1 MRSYL
6 RLLIVTGIVV
16 LAGAVAAYAWDASK
30 AKRIADGV
38 TVGGV
43 DIGGLEPDAADREI
57 RAELVEPLAEPVRV
71 EADGRVFT
79 LSTDELNLRMPIR
92 SILSEAE
99 AVSRDGSLPSRV
111 WRYVTGEEVEHEIDA
126 RISFSR
132 RAVDAFIERIAG
144 EVDRDAHDASIVPA
158 IESLRI
164 APARAG
170 ATLDADGLREEIVAA
185 IRAPASPPI
194 DARVERVEAQLRAS
208 DLRTSY
214 PTYITV
220 DRDTFKLR
228 LFTNLEIAKTYT
240 IAVGQQGY
248 ETSAGLYAV
257 QDKQVN
263 PTWYVPEADWAGRL
277 AGEVVP
283 PGPDNPLKARWMG
296 FNGAAGIHG
305 TADIAS
311 LGSAASHGCIR
322 MAVPDVI
329 DLYER
334 VDVGT
339 PVYIE

>member
-1 MRSYL
+1 MRTYL
-6 RLLIVTGIVV
+6 RLLILTGIVV
-16 LAGAVAAYAWDASK
+16 LGGAVAAYAWDASK
-30 AKRIADGV
+30 AQRIADGV

-43 DIGGLEPDAADREI
+43 DIGGLEAQAAEREI
-57 RAELVEPLAEPVRV
+57 RAALVEPLAEPVRV
-71 EADGRVFT
+71 EADGKAFT
-79 LSTDELNLRMPIR
+79 LAADELDLRLPIR
-92 SILSEAE
+92 SILSEANT
-99 AVSRDGSLPSRV
+99 VSREGSLPSRV
-111 WRYVTGEEVEHEIDA
+111 WRYVTGEEVEHEIEA
-126 RISFSR
+126 RVSFSR
-132 RAVDAFIERIAG
+132 RVVDAFIERIAA
-144 EVDRDAHDASIVPA
+144 EVDRDAHDATIVPG
-158 IESLRI
+158 IESLGI
-164 APARAG
+164 SPARAG
-170 ATLDADGLREEIVAA
+170 ATLDADGLRKEIVAA
-185 IRAPASPPI
+185 VREPASGPI
-194 DARVERVEAQLRAS
+194 EARVEPVAPQVRAG

-228 LFTNLEIAKTYT
+228 LFTNLELAKTYT

-248 ETSAGLYAV
+248 ETPAGLYAV

-263 PTWYVPEADWAGRL
+263 PTWYVPEADWAGEL

-305 TADIAS
+305 TADSGS